1 MVYSCQWTNEDLIFY
16 LTHKGKD
23 MKKKIV
29 LKIGTST
36 LTAGSSRI
44 SYGKIEDIARQLV
57 SLRENYDIVLVS
69 SGAIANAK
77 QFTNINGYNKNV
89 DSKQAMS
96 AIGQPK
102 LMRLYDEIFESF
114 GLHIAQCLMTYRDFE
129 NKKAKVNTRNTI
141 SKLLEYNY
149 IPIVNENDTVAIEEI
164 VIGDND
170 QLSAYVAD
178 IIDADVLIMAS
189 DIDGLYD
196 KNPHINKEAK
206 LIEEVKDLQKIK
218 LFVQEKKSE
227 LGTGG
232 MTTKIEAVKICRK
245 KKIEVWI
252 VNGGK
257 TNFLINAIQGKIPF
271 TKFKV

>member
-1 MVYSCQWTNEDLIFY
+1 
-16 LTHKGKD
+16 

-36 LTAGSSRI
+36 LTAGSGRI

-57 SLRENYDIVLVS
+57 SLRDNYDVILVS
-69 SGAIANAK
+69 SGAILAAK
-77 QFTNINGYNKNV
+77 QFTNINERNKNIAL
-89 DSKQAMS
+89 KQAMS

-102 LMRLYDEIFESF
+102 LIRLYDEIFESF
-114 GLHIAQCLMTYRDFE
+114 GLHAAQCLMTYRDF
-129 NKKAKVNTRNTI
+129 KDRKGRANTKNTI
-141 SKLLEYNY
+141 NKLLEYNY
-149 IPIVNENDTVAIEEI
+149 IPIINENDTVAIEEI

-170 QLSAYVAD
+170 QLSAFVAD
-178 IIDADVLIMAS
+178 VVGADILVIAS

-196 KNPHINKEAK
+196 KNPHINKDAK
-206 LIEEVKDLQKIK
+206 LIKEVKNLQQVK

-252 VNGGK
+252 INGGK
-257 TNFLINAIQGKIPF
+257 TNFLVNAIQGKMPF
-271 TKFKV
+271 TKFRA